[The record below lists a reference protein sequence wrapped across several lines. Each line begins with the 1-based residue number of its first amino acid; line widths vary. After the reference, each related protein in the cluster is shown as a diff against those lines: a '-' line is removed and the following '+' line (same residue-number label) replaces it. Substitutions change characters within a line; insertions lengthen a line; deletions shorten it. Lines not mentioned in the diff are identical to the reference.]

1 MNKIVVIGAG
11 AILTVN
17 IEVGNFNVINLACT
31 IGHDVRILS
40 YVAIYP
46 NVGVS
51 GNGLLKNCTEIGTG
65 SQIIQGI
72 TIG

>member
-17 IEVGNFNVINLACT
+17 IEVENFNVINMACT

-40 YVAIYP
+40 YVTIYP
-46 NVGVS
+46 NVSVF
-51 GNGLLKNCTEIGTG
+51 GNVLLKIVLKLEQALKL
-65 SQIIQGI
+65 SRA
-72 TIG
+72 